1 MSLLPIKRLFHHE
14 IKGRQMRRLQCLMA
28 GPAVA
33 VTVKDRWDLY
43 VAPGYKFNADSVAYV
58 KWGYSQHS
66 IQKLSDGST
75 GTSIGPGPSH
85 SGTLYGIGFKH
96 KLDTLQPYYY
106 AIEYDIDSTGK
117 GTISAPIKPTN
128 GYTSK
133 VNSST
138 LSLKL
143 GYLFE

>member
-1 MSLLPIKRLFHHE
+1 
-14 IKGRQMRRLQCLMA
+14 MA

-96 KLDTLQPYYY
+96 KLDPLQPYYY

-117 GTISAPIKPTN
+117 GTISDPIKPTN
-128 GYTSK
+128 WYTSK

-143 GYLFE
+143 GYHFLNGRPQRI